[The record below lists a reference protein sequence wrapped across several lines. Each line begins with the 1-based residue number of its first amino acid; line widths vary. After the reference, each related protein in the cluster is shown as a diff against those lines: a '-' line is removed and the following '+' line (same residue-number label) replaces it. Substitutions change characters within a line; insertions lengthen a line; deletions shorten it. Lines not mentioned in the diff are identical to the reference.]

1 MILQNLQYIF
11 YAEHFRTTTFEIC
24 TPDGNYTFNFI

>member
-11 YAEHFRTTTFEIC
+11 YAEHFRTTFEIC
-24 TPDGNYTFNFI
+24 TPDGNYAFNFI